1 MTRNVSSRTVLSTV
15 TTSCSRKP
23 SLTTLC
29 PVLPERTNRAAVRG
43 PSFLG
48 TLSSTGKLVGL
59 SYLVI
64 LKQLLSDRCL
74 CQDLSVSDMEE
85 VEEEQRRSKVEETV
99 EIEHNIVTCSECREL
114 SLTAF

>member
-1 MTRNVSSRTVLSTV
+1 MTRNVSSRTELSTV

-85 VEEEQRRSKVEETV
+85 VEEEQRKSKVEETV
-99 EIEHNIVTCSECREL
+99 EIEHNIVTYSRKL